1 MFRFFAVVCLLG
13 CFCLFGLVFCFV
25 QGRGGFFVGSLVL
38 LFCGLR
44 GLAVFCLFFL
54 NLHYSIQSI
63 PFDIFSRFLANTFA
77 ASEEFLCQCI
87 MPFMSNSL
95 YCH

>member
-1 MFRFFAVVCLLG
+1 MFWLLLLFVCWGVFVWLVWY
-13 CFCLFGLVFCFV
+13 FVLFRVE
-25 QGRGGFFVGSLVL
+25 GFFIGSLVL

-44 GLAVFCLFFL
+44 VLAVFCLFFL

-63 PFDIFSRFLANTFA
+63 LFDIFSRFLANTFA

-87 MPFMSNSL
+87 MPFMSISL